1 MAFFPRQVGGMYAAM
16 SRADNESN
24 WVTFSEH
31 LDYWNASL
39 SVQIPLRPWELIQVG
54 NCGSPIETEAG
65 WLLLTHAVGPMRTY
79 CIGASLLDIEDP
91 ARVIGVLKEPLLT
104 PMEDERNGYVPNVVY
119 SCGSMKVGPNVVIPY
134 GISDHA
140 IGIAV
145 ADVNGLLERL
155 TK

>member
-1 MAFFPRQVGGMYAAM
+1 MI
-16 SRADNESN
+16 
-24 WVTFSEH
+24 H
-31 LDYWNASL
+31 
-39 SVQIPLRPWELIQVG
+39 VG
-54 NCGSPIETEAG
+54 NCGSPIETEAA

-119 SCGSMKVGPNVVIPY
+119 SCGSMKVGQNVVIPY